1 MRIILLVASLIC
13 AGLVQAEEG
22 KGDYIYSE
30 KVVKRFKITE
40 VSPYKDYYLPSMR
53 YQMLLSKFNDS
64 DNTFCAIGYQLEDG
78 FREAAV
84 FWDKGKK
91 IIRWQPEGVDFSDYS
106 AKVSTLSH
114 AYSPS
119 IQYESVIPRK
129 DITMADQVSYA
140 KEDVDAM
147 RADCEH
153 NGEIITIKAFATPKA
168 CEEYNL
174 QDFEC
179 IEPLLTP

>member
-13 AGLVQAEEG
+13 TGLVQAEER

-91 IIRWQPEGVDFSDYS
+91 IIRWQPEGVDFSGYIE
-106 AKVSTLSH
+106 KVITMTR
-114 AYSPS
+114 PS
-119 IQYESVIPRK
+119 IQYDSIIPRDK
-129 DITMADQVSYA
+129 ITMGMMAAYA

-147 RADCEH
+147 RADCER
-153 NGEIITIKAFATPKA
+153 NGEVITIKAFATPKA
-168 CEEYNL
+168 CEECNL